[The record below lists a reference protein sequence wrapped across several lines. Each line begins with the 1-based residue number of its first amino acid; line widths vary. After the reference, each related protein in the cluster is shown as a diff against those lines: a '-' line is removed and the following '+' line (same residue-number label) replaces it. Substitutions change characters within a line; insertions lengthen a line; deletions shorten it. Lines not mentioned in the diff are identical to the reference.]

1 MSINNKIE
9 ALSIRNTATKAV
21 NMTEFNNPFLLL
33 SSTKALNELV
43 VNTNP
48 SSRAKVANI
57 EPTKSKYQQ
66 NPLGVPIDVYTK
78 DTPTTPQVPKLKGS
92 ARLERT
98 RATLKSQLA
107 TRVAEQ
113 KKQREARQKPKPKVK
128 PSPLPVRPSLKAR
141 ENKKRAETLAAAAVD
156 RQKKAKAKAKS
167 TIDPINQKPPNKVP
181 FRRGPGRPKSDKK
194 QSEATVV
201 KRPVGR
207 PKSDKKPSEATVVK
221 RPVGRPKNPNPT
233 PDKPKRPV
241 GRPKK
246 SSVVAPKQRAGG
258 GSYESGGLG
267 GF

>member
-1 MSINNKIE
+1 MSINNQIE
-9 ALSIRNTATKAV
+9 ALSIRNTATKPV

-78 DTPTTPQVPKLKGS
+78 DTATTPQVPKLTGADLMA
-92 ARLERT
+92 ARNA
-98 RATLKSQLA
+98 RAAKRRAFITANK
-107 TRVAEQ
+107 Q
-113 KKQREARQKPKPKVK
+113 KRDA
-128 PSPLPVRPSLKAR
+128 LPDRPSLKAR
-141 ENKKRAETLAAAAVD
+141 ENKKRAETLAAAAVA

-181 FRRGPGRPKSDKK
+181 FKRGPGRPKSDKK

>member
-57 EPTKSKYQQ
+57 EPTKSKFQQ

-78 DTPTTPQVPKLKGS
+78 DTATGAKVPKLKGADLMA
-92 ARLERT
+92 ARNA
-98 RATLKSQLA
+98 RAAKRRAFITANK
-107 TRVAEQ
+107 Q
-113 KKQREARQKPKPKVK
+113 KRDALPA
-128 PSPLPVRPSLKAR
+128 PLPVI
-141 ENKKRAETLAAAAVD
+141 T
-156 RQKKAKAKAKS
+156 
-167 TIDPINQKPPNKVP
+167 TKPPNKVP
-181 FRRGPGRPKSDKK
+181 PKRGP
-194 QSEATVV
+194 
-201 KRPVGR
+201 GR

-221 RPVGRPKNPNPT
+221 RPVGRPKSDKKPSEGDKPKRPVGRPKNTNPK

-246 SSVVAPKQRAGG
+246 STVVAPKQRAGG
-258 GSYESGGLG
+258 GSYETAGLG